1 MTKSRDIAD
10 LGAVT
15 TRLDTVGASSGALSN
30 RNLVINGAMQVAQR
44 GTSAATANSSNEG
57 YNTLDRWYILYS
69 SSAGGAAT
77 MSQDTTVPNKSFTNS
92 LKLDVTTADT
102 SVDVNHA
109 ITLQCRIEAQD
120 IANSGWDYTNS
131 DSNMSVSF
139 WARSVKA
146 GTYCVF
152 FLTDDG
158 TQKSLVQEYT
168 LEANT
173 WKYVT
178 LTFKG
183 DSGISFNNDN
193 GLGLYVGWALV
204 AGSNRYQSATAG
216 TWIERSS
223 GNGQARYATSNQVN
237 FFDSTS
243 NDFYL
248 TGVQLE
254 VGDTATDF
262 EHRTFGDE
270 LARCQRYL
278 YRVGGATYT
287 RIGTGFSYSA
297 GAHNTPVPLPV
308 SMRAIPTLTTS
319 DLSGGSTFAVYHAAA
334 SLAAVSNI
342 VMESSGT
349 DPTHVLS
356 INSTT
361 SGLTQGNVGI
371 LVTNNNTSAFLQFD
385 AEL

>member
-1 MTKSRDIAD
+1 MAVSRINEAG
-10 LGAVT
+10 LNVNQFG
-15 TRLDTVGASSGALSN
+15 N
-30 RNLVINGAMQVAQR
+30 RNLIINGAMRVAQR

-109 ITLQCRIEAQD
+109 ITLQTRIEAQD

-168 LEANT
+168 LEADT

-178 LTFKG
+178 LRFKG

-193 GLGLYVGWALV
+193 GLGLYVGWTLV
-204 AGSNRYQSATAG
+204 AGSNRYQSTTAG
-216 TWIERSS
+216 TWKERSS
-223 GNGQARYATSNQVN
+223 GNNQARYATSNQVN

-262 EHRTFGDE
+262 EHRTFDDE
-270 LARCQRYL
+270 LRRCYRYYQSL
-278 YRVGGATYT
+278 ENTAGSLHYLGLLQAYSTSSIFGMVSEYILPMRVIPTVGQSGDFKFATKDSTGVATGAIANLAANATGWWSGGWGGGGSNLIEGGASVVYWAN
-287 RIGTGFSYSA
+287 GSK
-297 GAHNTPVPLPV
+297 
-308 SMRAIPTLTTS
+308 LT
-319 DLSGGSTFAVYHAAA
+319 A
-334 SLAAVSNI
+334 
-342 VMESSGT
+342 
-349 DPTHVLS
+349 
-356 INSTT
+356 
-361 SGLTQGNVGI
+361 
-371 LVTNNNTSAFLQFD
+371 D

>member
-1 MTKSRDIAD
+1 MSLARDIAD

-270 LARCQRYL
+270 LQSCQRFFAKSYV
-278 YRVGGATYT
+278 YSTAVGGATTLGMVQTDFHENNQGAGYRENYSFKFPVQMRASPAIT
-287 RIGTGFSYSA
+287 SYDSA
-297 GAHNTPVPLPV
+297 GTSGKANYYMGTSSLPARTV
-308 SMRAIPTLTTS
+308 SI
-319 DLSGGSTFAVYHAAA
+319 G
-334 SLAAVSNI
+334 
-342 VMESSGT
+342 
-349 DPTHVLS
+349 S
-356 INSTT
+356 INATSFGGYSDRATT
-361 SGLTQGNVGI
+361 IGGWAMQYT
-371 LVTNNNTSAFLQFD
+371 AD

>member
-1 MTKSRDIAD
+1 MSLARDIAD

-15 TRLDTVGASSGALSN
+15 SRLDTVGGSSGALSN
-30 RNLVINGAMQVAQR
+30 RNLIINGAMQVAQR

-109 ITLQCRIEAQD
+109 ISLQCRIEAQD

-131 DSNMSVSF
+131 NSNMSVSF

-193 GLGLYVGWALV
+193 GLGLYVGWTLV

-216 TWIERSS
+216 TWIEKSS

-254 VGDTATDF
+254 VGDIATDF
-262 EHRTFGDE
+262 EHRSFGDE
-270 LARCQRYL
+270 LARCQRY
-278 YRVGGATYT
+278 YHKIDAATAYST
-287 RIGTGFSYSA
+287 LGTAALSTATISTIYPFAGFNLRS
-297 GAHNTPVPLPV
+297 V
-308 SMRAIPTLTTS
+308 PTL
-319 DLSGGSTFAVYHAAA
+319 
-334 SLAAVSNI
+334 
-342 VMESSGT
+342 ESSGVST
-349 DPTHVLS
+349 FLLQCNNANESVSALS
-356 INSTT
+356 INGHASGQVPICSCTHDSSTAGFAG
-361 SGLTQGNVGI
+361 SLI
-371 LVTNNNTSAFLQFD
+371 ANNNAAAYIAFSS
-385 AEL
+385 EL

>member
-1 MTKSRDIAD
+1 MSNARKLAD
-10 LGAVT
+10 NLPSEGQLGNR
-15 TRLDTVGASSGALSN
+15 RLN
-30 RNLVINGAMQVAQR
+30 INGDMKIAQR
-44 GTSAATANSSNEG
+44 AISAATSDGTEG
-57 YNTLDRWYILYS
+57 YKTLDRWYILYS
-69 SSAGGAAT
+69 SGAGGAAT
-77 MSQDTTVPNKSFTNS
+77 MSQDTTVPNTSFANS

-102 SVDVNHA
+102 SIDANHA
-109 ITLQCRIEAQD
+109 ITLQYRFEAQD

-131 DSNMSVSF
+131 NSNMSVSF

-168 LEANT
+168 LEADT

-178 LTFKG
+178 LRFKG

-193 GLGLYVGWALV
+193 GLGLYVGWTLV

-223 GNGQARYATSNQVN
+223 GNNQARYATSNQVN

-248 TGVQLE
+248 TGVQIE
-254 VGDTATDF
+254 VGSQSTPF
-262 EHRTFGDE
+262 EHEPVGVTMNK
-270 LARCQRYL
+270 CQRYYQRQL
-278 YRVGGATYT
+278 PMN
-287 RIGTGFSYSA
+287 GTGVVHSSGTMVA
-297 GAHNTPVPLPV
+297 RLKCPLPV
-308 SMRAIPTLTTS
+308 TMRVSPTVSIIGTPPAYDGSAVYNVTGINSQWTTPNLAELDINISGSLTT
-319 DLSGGSTFAVYHAAA
+319 GRAVMFY
-334 SLAAVSNI
+334 N
-342 VMESSGT
+342 EQ
-349 DPTHVLS
+349 S
-356 INSTT
+356 INQ
-361 SGLTQGNVGI
+361 GLQSAHGI
-371 LVTNNNTSAFLQFD
+371 ALD

>member
-1 MTKSRDIAD
+1 MSLARDIAD

-15 TRLDTVGASSGALSN
+15 SRLDTVGGSSGALSN
-30 RNLVINGAMQVAQR
+30 RNLIINGAMQVAQR

-109 ITLQCRIEAQD
+109 ISLQCRIEAQD

-131 DSNMSVSF
+131 NSNMSVSF

-193 GLGLYVGWALV
+193 GLGLYVGWTLV

-216 TWIERSS
+216 TWIEKSS

-262 EHRTFGDE
+262 EHRSFGDE
-270 LARCQRYL
+270 LARCQRY
-278 YRVGGATYT
+278 YHKIDAATAYST
-287 RIGTGFSYSA
+287 LGTAALSTATISTIYPFAGFNLRS
-297 GAHNTPVPLPV
+297 V
-308 SMRAIPTLTTS
+308 PTL
-319 DLSGGSTFAVYHAAA
+319 
-334 SLAAVSNI
+334 
-342 VMESSGT
+342 ESSGVST
-349 DPTHVLS
+349 FLLQCNNANESVSALS
-356 INSTT
+356 INGHASGQVPICSCTHDSSTAGFAG
-361 SGLTQGNVGI
+361 SLI
-371 LVTNNNTSAFLQFD
+371 ANNNAAAYIAFSS
-385 AEL
+385 EL

>member
-262 EHRTFGDE
+262 EHRTFADE
-270 LARCQRYL
+270 LARAKRY
-278 YRVGGATYT
+278 YNSSYAYGVPAGTADTTSPIGHMSRGGAYNILGQFFHT
-287 RIGTGFSYSA
+287 
-297 GAHNTPVPLPV
+297 TPMRVAPSV
-308 SMRAIPTLTTS
+308 SMYNPLNGTAGQFRGDGASFANAALLFNGYQGAVFYVNGTT
-319 DLSGGSTFAVYHAAA
+319 
-334 SLAAVSNI
+334 
-342 VMESSGT
+342 
-349 DPTHVLS
+349 
-356 INSTT
+356 
-361 SGLTQGNVGI
+361 
-371 LVTNNNTSAFLQFD
+371 VTATVFLQVHAIFD